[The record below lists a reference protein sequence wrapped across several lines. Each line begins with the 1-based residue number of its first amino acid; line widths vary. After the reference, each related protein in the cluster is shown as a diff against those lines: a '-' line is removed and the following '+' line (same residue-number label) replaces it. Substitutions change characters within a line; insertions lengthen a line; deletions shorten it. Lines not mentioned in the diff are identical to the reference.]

1 MGVNSNGPGF
11 TPSEEYYSCRY
22 STLREPLDFPRGAEF
37 LEDDDKALHAWFS
50 TDNQIVSVGRSH
62 LIPPGNNG
70 SQADYIGPNAPKC
83 PDFTP
88 LLSGKYRPAIQI
100 RQMGTSTQHRLKG
113 YAAEV
118 LEELEKK
125 SVEIFTAQYGFL
137 QARIEAIPFYQSQ
150 GWEIIDELFEIA
162 GIGPH
167 RSMIKKLS

>member
-1 MGVNSNGPGF
+1 
-11 TPSEEYYSCRY
+11 
-22 STLREPLDFPRGAEF
+22 
-37 LEDDDKALHAWFS
+37 
-50 TDNQIVSVGRSH
+50 
-62 LIPPGNNG
+62 
-70 SQADYIGPNAPKC
+70 
-83 PDFTP
+83 
-88 LLSGKYRPAIQI
+88 
-100 RQMGTSTQHRLKG
+100 MGTSTQHRLKG